1 MALEY
6 GMCAAYISARNY
18 KRESYGVSS
27 PVENRLVAD
36 AELVQE
42 LLPWQLRWS
51 GCNWHGSL
59 ALIDVGRAARMPEF
73 E

>member
-1 MALEY
+1 
-6 GMCAAYISARNY
+6 MCAAYISGRTDV
-18 KRESYGVSS
+18 RESRGICTAVG
-27 PVENRLVAD
+27 NRLVAD